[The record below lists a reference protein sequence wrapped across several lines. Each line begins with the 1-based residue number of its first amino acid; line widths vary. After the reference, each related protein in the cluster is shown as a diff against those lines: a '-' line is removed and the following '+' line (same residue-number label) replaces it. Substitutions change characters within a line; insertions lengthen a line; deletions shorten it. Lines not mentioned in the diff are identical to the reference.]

1 MVHLDAIDLA
11 DEPSSDV
18 TEEAPFKKDF
28 LTLDEDLSQEA
39 LTEETAATPLQY
51 DLNAVAGALGMEPAF
66 MEELLRDYKTDA
78 LAMHSTIIQAI
89 KAFDT
94 HTWRSSAAKLKGIS
108 DNLRLS
114 EISDE
119 LAILSVTNDAQEA
132 KKASA
137 RLVNYL
143 DQL

>member
-1 MVHLDAIDLA
+1 M
-11 DEPSSDV
+11 
-18 TEEAPFKKDF
+18 
-28 LTLDEDLSQEA
+28 
-39 LTEETAATPLQY
+39 
-51 DLNAVAGALGMEPAF
+51 
-66 MEELLRDYKTDA
+66 
-78 LAMHSTIIQAI
+78 STTILKAI

-94 HTWRSSAAKLKGIS
+94 HTWRASAAKLKGIS

-119 LAILSVTNDAQEA
+119 LAILSITNDAQEA

-137 RLVNYL
+137 RLISYL